1 VCADPQGEVGSWVD
15 GRMHQSFLSANA
27 EPVAVVSDSV
37 ERPTAL
43 DGPRARVRQFVCQIE
58 GAAAFLKAVHPGDRV
73 PVGARRRL
81 HRPPFRSWH
90 SAVIAHAASLLHRL
104 LQVFDRCPAERG
116 MEAEPEAFRMLS
128 ELTPAGLPL
137 RASLSENK
145 TVTVKQLVKHLDLVC
160 RQFEAT
166 ATLEASPTTGV
177 GVTDGDLAHGGANG
191 DVSVRLREAPLERA
205 GGASSLTEAAARRQE

>member
-1 VCADPQGEVGSWVD
+1 
-15 GRMHQSFLSANA
+15 MHQPFLSANA
-27 EPVAVVSDSV
+27 EPVAVVSDSA

-43 DGPRARVRQFVCQIE
+43 DGPRARVRQCQIE
-58 GAAAFLKAVHPGDRV
+58 GAAAFLTAVHQGDRV
-73 PVGARRRL
+73 RVGARRRL

-90 SAVIAHAASLLHRL
+90 SAVIEQAASLLHRL
-104 LQVFDRCPAERG
+104 LQVVDRCPAERG

-145 TVTVKQLVKHLDLVC
+145 TVVVKQLVKHLDLVC

-166 ATLEASPTTGV
+166 ATLTEILMTGV
-177 GVTDGDLAHGGANG
+177 GVTGGDLAHGDANG